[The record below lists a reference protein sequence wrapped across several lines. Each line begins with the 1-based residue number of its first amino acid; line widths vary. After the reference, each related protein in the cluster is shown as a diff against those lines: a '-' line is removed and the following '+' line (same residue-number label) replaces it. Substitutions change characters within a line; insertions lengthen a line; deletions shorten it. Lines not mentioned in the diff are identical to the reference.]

1 MKAHEA
7 TKLLKEVVELQAT
20 KKMDYD
26 FYMWLISIKKKVE
39 PAVKDFDEKRNV
51 IQECITDL
59 SVEYCLKDKDGKPIV
74 TRTPNGD
81 IYDGLNR
88 GINLDYDKKIK
99 DLIEKGKA
107 LFNEDLSIDFSGIK
121 KIKRS
126 VIEKKNKDGEMIVAW
141 DGNKEE
147 LLSEFIE

>member
-1 MKAHEA
+1 MKVFEA
-7 TKLLKEVVELQAT
+7 TRLLKEVVELQAT

-39 PAVKDFDEKRNV
+39 PTVKDFEEKREV

-59 SVEYCLKDKDGKPIV
+59 SVEYCLKDKDGKPVV
-74 TRTPNGD
+74 TKTPTGD

-88 GINLDYDKKIK
+88 GVNLEYDKKIK
-99 DLIEKGKA
+99 ELVEKGKS
-107 LFNEDLSIDFSGIK
+107 LFKEDITIDFTDIK

-126 VIEKKNKDGEMIVAW
+126 VIEKKSKDGEMIVAW

-147 LLSEFIE
+147 LLNQFIE